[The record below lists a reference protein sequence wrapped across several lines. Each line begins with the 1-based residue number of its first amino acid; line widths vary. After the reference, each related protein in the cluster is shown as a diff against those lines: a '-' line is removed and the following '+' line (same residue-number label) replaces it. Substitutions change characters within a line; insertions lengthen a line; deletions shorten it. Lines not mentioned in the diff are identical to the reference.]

1 MKTISSLIVVF
12 AFGFSAGCFAQ
23 ENYDLAHSGMG
34 SGPSASEINDG
45 SQVIISYHVEERIN
59 MKFGSRIT
67 TYDVPSLKMVNTN
80 DLGPDNSRVVTP
92 VFGKVKPK
100 PVIDAVAV
108 ASAQTAVASN
118 AMPTANLSLAPRVM
132 VPLTTS
138 KTVVEKTTSVRIDLV
153 NTYERVLEKGYESA
167 DLIRKVADARFFDG
181 DLEIA
186 EKWYSKLFKLT
197 TNLEDV
203 YFYRYA
209 QALKSVNKFEEAKQM
224 MAIFESRAYK
234 K

>member
-1 MKTISSLIVVF
+1 MKTLSSLIVVL
-12 AFGFSAGCFAQ
+12 AMGFSATAQ
-23 ENYDLAHSGMG
+23 ENFDLAHSGMG
-34 SGPSASEINDG
+34 SGPSASEINEE
-45 SQVIISYHVEERIN
+45 SQAIISYHVEERIN

-92 VFGKVKPK
+92 VFGKAKPK
-100 PVIDAVAV
+100 PVMENLSVL
-108 ASAQTAVASN
+108 SAKTVVGQN
-118 AMPTANLSLAPRVM
+118 AMPASDLAMAPRVM
-132 VPLTTS
+132 IPLTVN
-138 KTVVEKTTSVRIDLV
+138 KTAAEKTTSVRIDLV

-167 DLIRKVADARFFDG
+167 DLIKKVADARFFDG

>member
-1 MKTISSLIVVF
+1 MKTLSSLIVVL
-12 AFGFSAGCFAQ
+12 AMGFSATAQ
-23 ENYDLAHSGMG
+23 ENFDLAHSGMG
-34 SGPSASEINDG
+34 SGPSASEINEE
-45 SQVIISYHVEERIN
+45 SQVIVSYHVEERIN

-92 VFGKVKPK
+92 VFGKAKPK
-100 PVIDAVAV
+100 PV
-108 ASAQTAVASN
+108 
-118 AMPTANLSLAPRVM
+118 MENLSVLSAKTVVGQNALPASDLVMAPRVM
-132 VPLTTS
+132 IPLTST
-138 KTVVEKTTSVRIDLV
+138 KTVAEKTTSVRIDLV

-167 DLIRKVADARFFDG
+167 DLIKKVADARFFDG

-186 EKWYSKLFKLT
+186 EKWYTKLFKLT

-209 QALKSVNKFEEAKQM
+209 QSLKSVNQFEKAKEM